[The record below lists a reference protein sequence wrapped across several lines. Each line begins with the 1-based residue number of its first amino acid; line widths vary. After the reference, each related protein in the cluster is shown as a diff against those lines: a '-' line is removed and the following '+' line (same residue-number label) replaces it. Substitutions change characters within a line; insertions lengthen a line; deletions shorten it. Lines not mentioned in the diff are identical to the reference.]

1 MSDASSFPGL
11 FNVHLN
17 KVSEMF
23 HPGSKEQ
30 QANGEHKAKIDDYE
44 ATEKIG
50 DARLKVETLPGAQN
64 GPKSLVLLFQST
76 F

>member
-1 MSDASSFPGL
+1 MTHHPSIPGL

-17 KVSEMF
+17 KGSKMF

-30 QANGEHKAKIDDYE
+30 QANGEHKAKIEDYE

-50 DARLKVETLPGAQN
+50 DARFWVETLPWAQN
-64 GPKSLVLLFQST
+64 GPKSWVLLIQ
-76 F
+76 